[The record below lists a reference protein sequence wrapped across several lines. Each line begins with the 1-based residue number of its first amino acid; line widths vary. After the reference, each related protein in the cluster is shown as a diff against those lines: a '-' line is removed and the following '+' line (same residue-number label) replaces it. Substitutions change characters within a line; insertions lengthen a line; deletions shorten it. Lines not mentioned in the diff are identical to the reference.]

1 MQCLFI
7 TTELV
12 GNIDC
17 IERYSSYL
25 HFIEWCTNN
34 IDLDQWELDYTI
46 TTTMCDNIVAGA
58 FRIKNMQDAIKF
70 ALA

>member
-17 IERYSSYL
+17 VERYWSYL
-25 HFIEWCTNN
+25 HFIKWCTDN
-34 IDLDQWELDYTI
+34 IEIDQWELDYTP
-46 TTTMCDNIVAGA
+46 TATMCGNIVAGA

-70 ALA
+70 ARA